1 MDAPDLDAVLHL
13 ESLRGLR
20 RINALLRSAAILW
33 PEIAAA
39 ARRLAPEKLRVLDL
53 ACGGG
58 DNAIAIAR
66 RGARQGLAIEV
77 AGCDKSPLA
86 IAEAQR
92 LARASRT
99 ENVSFFPLDVVD
111 GPLPGGY
118 HVVTCSLFLHH
129 LTRERAVDMLR
140 KMAAAAGQLVLAS
153 DLRRTRVGYALAL
166 LASRLLTRSP
176 VVRFDA
182 PASVAAAFTIEE
194 VRRLAAEAGWQN
206 FAISKHWPQRYR
218 LSWRAD

>member
-1 MDAPDLDAVLHL
+1 MDAPDLDATLHL

-20 RINALLRSAAILW
+20 RINALSRSAAILW

-39 ARRLAPEKLRVLDL
+39 ARRLVPEKLRVLDL

-92 LARASRT
+92 LAAASRT

-129 LTRERAVDMLR
+129 LTRERAVEMLR
-140 KMAAAAGQLVLAS
+140 RMAAAAGQLVLVN

-182 PASVAAAFTIEE
+182 PASVAAAFTIDEAA
-194 VRRLAAEAGWQN
+194 RLAAEAGWQN